1 MNPFKTLTVAAT
13 VALLTTAGVA
23 HAGAT
28 LDAIKKNGVI
38 KCGISDGLPGF
49 SYADEKGNYSGIDV
63 DVCRAVAAALF
74 GDATKVKFTPL
85 TAKERFTA
93 LQSGEIDVLS
103 RNTTWTSS
111 RDSAQGLNF
120 VGVTYYDGQ
129 GFLVNK
135 KLGVKSAKKLD
146 GATVCVQAG
155 TTTELNL
162 SDYFRANKMKL
173 TPISYDKSDE
183 SAKSL
188 EAGRCDV
195 LTSDQSQLYAQR
207 IKLAKPD
214 DYIVLPEVISKEP
227 LGPLVRHGDDDWFDI
242 VKWSLFVM
250 VNAEELGITS
260 KNIEEMK
267 KSTNPDVKRLLGV
280 KSAKK
285 LDGATVCVQAGT
297 TTELNLS
304 DYFRANK
311 MKLTPISYDKSDES
325 AKSLEAGRCDVLTSD
340 QSQLYAQRIKLA
352 KPDDYIVLPEVI
364 SKEPLGPLVR
374 HGDDDWFDIV
384 KWSLFVMVNAEE
396 LGITSKNIEEMKKST
411 NPDVKRLLG
420 VEGDKGKDFGLPN
433 EWMATVIKQVGNY
446 GEIFERNVG
455 KGSALKIE
463 RGLNALWN
471 QGGLQYAPPIR

>member
-1 MNPFKTLTVAAT
+1 MNPFKTLTAAAT
-13 VALLTTAGVA
+13 VLLLTATGVA
-23 HAGAT
+23 QAGAA
-28 LDAIKKNGVI
+28 LNAIKERGFI
-38 KCGISDGLPGF
+38 KCGVSDGLPGF
-49 SYADEKGNYSGIDV
+49 SYADEKGNYNGIDV
-63 DVCRAVAAALF
+63 DVCRAVAAAVF

-85 TAKERFTA
+85 TAKERLTA

-111 RDSAQGLNF
+111 RDSAQGMNF
-120 VGVTYYDGQ
+120 TGITYYDGQ

-135 KLGVKSAKKLD
+135 KLGVKNAKGLD

-162 SDYFRANKMKL
+162 SDYFRANKMKY

-214 DYIVLPEVISKEP
+214 DYIVLPDVISKEP
-227 LGPLVRHGDDDWFDI
+227 LGPVVRHGDDDWYDI
-242 VKWSLFVM
+242 VKWTLFVM

-260 KNIEEMK
+260 KN
-267 KSTNPDVKRLLGV
+267 V
-280 KSAKK
+280 
-285 LDGATVCVQAGT
+285 
-297 TTELNLS
+297 
-304 DYFRANK
+304 
-311 MKLTPISYDKSDES
+311 
-325 AKSLEAGRCDVLTSD
+325 
-340 QSQLYAQRIKLA
+340 
-352 KPDDYIVLPEVI
+352 
-364 SKEPLGPLVR
+364 
-374 HGDDDWFDIV
+374 
-384 KWSLFVMVNAEE
+384 
-396 LGITSKNIEEMKKST
+396 EEMKKST

-420 VEGDKGKDFGLPN
+420 VEGDKGKDFGLAN
-433 EWMATVIKQVGNY
+433 DWMAVVIKQVGNY

-455 KGSALKIE
+455 KGSPLKIE

-471 QGGLQYAPPIR
+471 QGGLQYAPPMR

>member
-1 MNPFKTLTVAAT
+1 MIPIKTLTTAAT
-13 VALLTTAGVA
+13 VLLLTTTGMVQAGV
-23 HAGAT
+23 T
-28 LDAIKKNGVI
+28 LDGIKKNGFI
-38 KCGISDGLPGF
+38 KCGVSDGLPGF
-49 SYADEKGNYSGIDV
+49 SYADEKGNYNGIDV
-63 DVCRAVAAALF
+63 DVCRAVAAAVF

-85 TAKERFTA
+85 TAKERLTA

-111 RDSAQGLNF
+111 RDSAQGMNF
-120 VGVTYYDGQ
+120 TGITYYDGQ

-135 KLGVKSAKKLD
+135 KLGVKNAKGLD

-162 SDYFRANKMKL
+162 SDYFRANKMKY

-214 DYIVLPEVISKEP
+214 DYIVLPDVISKEP
-227 LGPLVRHGDDDWFDI
+227 LGPVVRHGDDDWFDI
-242 VKWSLFVM
+242 VKWTLFVM

-260 KNIEEMK
+260 KN
-267 KSTNPDVKRLLGV
+267 V
-280 KSAKK
+280 
-285 LDGATVCVQAGT
+285 
-297 TTELNLS
+297 
-304 DYFRANK
+304 
-311 MKLTPISYDKSDES
+311 
-325 AKSLEAGRCDVLTSD
+325 
-340 QSQLYAQRIKLA
+340 
-352 KPDDYIVLPEVI
+352 
-364 SKEPLGPLVR
+364 
-374 HGDDDWFDIV
+374 
-384 KWSLFVMVNAEE
+384 
-396 LGITSKNIEEMKKST
+396 EEMKKST

-420 VEGDKGKDFGLPN
+420 VEGDKGKDFGLAN
-433 EWMATVIKQVGNY
+433 DWMAVVIKQVGNY

-455 KGSALKIE
+455 KGSSLKIE

-471 QGGLQYAPPIR
+471 QGGLQYAPPMR